1 MFCRKTAI
9 GPTIVREFG
18 IRRVEKKLVTS
29 PTFCIF
35 INENQISHLFHS

>member
-1 MFCRKTAI
+1 MFCKKTAI

-29 PTFCIF
+29 PTFYIF